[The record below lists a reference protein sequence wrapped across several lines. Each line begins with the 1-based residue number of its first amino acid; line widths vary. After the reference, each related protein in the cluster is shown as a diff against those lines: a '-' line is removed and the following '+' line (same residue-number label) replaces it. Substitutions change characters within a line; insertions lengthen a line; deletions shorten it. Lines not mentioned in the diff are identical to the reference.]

1 MWYAWKRKVYKAL
14 MRKSERKTPLERP
27 RRRWEVGI
35 RVDLGQTGWGSVEWI
50 NVVQD
55 RDRWRDLVTSD
66 ELAGYGATELVI
78 IYKGALGGVVV
89 SVIAIRPKYLF
100 PHL

>member
-1 MWYAWKRKVYKAL
+1 MWHAWKRKVYKAL
-14 MRKSERKTPLERP
+14 MRKPERKTPLERP

-55 RDRWRDLVTSD
+55 RDRWRDLVTTVMNLRVM
-66 ELAGYGATELVI
+66 EPLN
-78 IYKGALGGVVV
+78 
-89 SVIAIRPKYLF
+89 
-100 PHL
+100 